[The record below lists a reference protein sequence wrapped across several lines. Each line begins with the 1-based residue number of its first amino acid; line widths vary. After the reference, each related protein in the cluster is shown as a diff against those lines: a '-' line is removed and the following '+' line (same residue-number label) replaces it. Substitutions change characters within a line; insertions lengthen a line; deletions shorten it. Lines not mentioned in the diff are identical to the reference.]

1 MKSLKYQTLK
11 QQNLKFYIGIWDL
24 LWKLCDTVTVN
35 EDDTSLYQ
43 TGEVSKVKSASLM
56 ERKNIGVLSLL

>member
-24 LWKLCDTVTVN
+24 WKLCDTVTVN
-35 EDDTSLYQ
+35 EENTCLYQ
-43 TGEVSKVKSASLM
+43 TGEVSKVKSAILM
-56 ERKNIGVLSLL
+56 EKENIGVPSLL